1 VVHTFAVMQVVGLR
15 IVACGV
21 ARRVREGA
29 VAYLLL
35 IVGTLLGLCV
45 HWHWE
50 GTCVGQRYR
59 RIVVYNSVVY
69 HTERKGKRG
78 TMGEEYRKE
87 ARYGSVKRVGSGPV
101 HWVLDAPKI
110 RCVASTFA
118 SL

>member
-1 VVHTFAVMQVVGLR
+1 VVHTFAVIQVVGLR

-35 IVGTLLGLCV
+35 IVGSLLGLCV

-59 RIVVYNSVVY
+59 RIVVYNLVVY

-87 ARYGSVKRVGSGPV
+87 ARYGSVKPTTDEGSE
-101 HWVLDAPKI
+101 WVAA
-110 RCVASTFA
+110 RCMGA
-118 SL
+118 